1 MTMKKLLSAVLMSFA
16 LFATPAFACPL
27 CKDAIPESA
36 DGATEA
42 DPERQSS
49 GYNDSIYFMLAVP
62 AGLVGVMGLMLYRQ
76 CRKVDAGNAT

>member
-1 MTMKKLLSAVLMSFA
+1 MKRFLFAFVAGFA
-16 LFATPAFACPL
+16 LFAAPAADACPL

-62 AGLVGVMGLMLYRQ
+62 AALVSVMGLMLYRQ
-76 CRKVDAGNAT
+76 CRKVDAGNV